1 MSLPLLALLPDP
13 PPRQALGTYPS
24 PVQQLPDLARQV
36 GAGSLSVKREDLNGP
51 TFGGNKLR
59 ALEWL
64 LPSAGHSITSLGGYG
79 STWCAALA
87 TVAKATGREA
97 HLALF
102 PQPWSDTVAGALAT
116 TAGHGE
122 VYLASTPGRLP
133 FAIARAWLAA
143 RSAATSTFFGPG
155 GAEPLGVLGSVNA
168 ALELAQQVEAGEL
181 PRPDAIVVPVGSG
194 GTAAGLL
201 LGCQIAHLPVT
212 ICAVRVASPLIASER
227 RVLTLVA
234 RTRRLLRRHGLNL
247 PELKPRLIVIKH
259 HLGAGYGHPTAGATA
274 ASALLAREGIAA
286 DLSYTAKSAAALGD
300 LAASFPHLCLWH
312 TFDPRLAPPPAV
324 ELPLLRQARAYA
336 ESLWPLPKST

>member
-13 PPRQALGTYPS
+13 PPRQVLGSYPS
-24 PVQQLPDLARQV
+24 PVQPLPDLARRI
-36 GAGSLSVKREDLNGP
+36 GARSLSVKREDLNGT

-64 LPSAGHSITSLGGYG
+64 LPSAGRFIASLGGYG

-87 TVAKATGREA
+87 TAAKATGREA

-102 PQPWSDTVAGALAT
+102 PQPWSDAVAGALAT
-116 TAGHGE
+116 TAAHAE

-133 FAIARAWLAA
+133 LAIARAWLAA
-143 RSAATSTFFGPG
+143 RSAGASTFFGPG
-155 GAEPLGVLGSVNA
+155 GAEPLGILGSVNA

-181 PRPDAIVVPVGSG
+181 PPPAAIVVPLGSG

-201 LGCQIAHLPVT
+201 LGCQIARLPVT
-212 ICAVRVASPLIASER
+212 ICAVRVSSPWIASER
-227 RVLTLVA
+227 RVRALATRA
-234 RTRRLLRRHGLNL
+234 RRLLRRYGLVL
-247 PELKPRLIVIKH
+247 PDLHPPLVVIKH
-259 HLGAGYGHPTAGATA
+259 HLGPGYGHPTPGARA

-286 DLSYTAKSAAALGD
+286 EFSYTAKSAAALAD

-312 TFDPRLAPPPAV
+312 TFDPRLAPPPLV
-324 ELPLLRQARAYA
+324 ELPRLHRARTYA

>member
-13 PPRQALGTYPS
+13 PSRQALGTYPS

-36 GAGSLSVKREDLNGP
+36 GAGSLSVKREDLNG
-51 TFGGNKLR
+51 TSFGGNKLR

-64 LPSAGHSITSLGGYG
+64 LPTAGHSITSFGGYG

-87 TVAKATGREA
+87 TAAKATGRET

-116 TAGHGE
+116 TAAHGT
-122 VYLASTPGRLP
+122 VYLASTPGRFPL
-133 FAIARAWLAA
+133 AIARAWLAA
-143 RSAATSTFFGPG
+143 RRAATSTIFGPG
-155 GAEPLGVLGSVNA
+155 GAEPLGILGSVDA
-168 ALELAQQVEAGEL
+168 ALELAQQIETGEL
-181 PRPDAIVVPVGSG
+181 PRPDAIVVPLGSG

-201 LGCQIAHLPVT
+201 LGCQLAHLPVT
-212 ICAVRVASPLIASER
+212 ICAVRVASPWIASER
-227 RVLTLVA
+227 RVRALAA
-234 RTRRLLRRHGLNL
+234 RTRRLLRRHGLNF
-247 PELKPRLIVIKH
+247 PDVDPPLIVIKH
-259 HLGAGYGHPTAGATA
+259 QFGSGYGHPTVGAVA
-274 ASALLAREGIAA
+274 ASARLAREGIVA

-324 ELPLLRQARAYA
+324 ELPLLRQARTYA
-336 ESLWPLPKST
+336 ESLWPPPKST

>member
-24 PVQQLPDLARQV
+24 PVQPLPDLARRF
-36 GAGSLSVKREDLNGP
+36 GASSLSVKREDLNGT

-64 LPSAGHSITSLGGYG
+64 LPTAGHSITSFGGYG

-87 TVAKATGREA
+87 TAAKITGREA

-102 PQPWSDTVAGALAT
+102 PQPWSDSVAGALT
-116 TAGHGE
+116 TSCAHGE
-122 VYLASTPGRLP
+122 MYLASTPGRLP
-133 FAIARAWLAA
+133 FAMARAWLAA
-143 RSAATSTFFGPG
+143 RSVGGSTFFRPG

-181 PRPDAIVVPVGSG
+181 PRPDAIVVPLGSG
-194 GTAAGLL
+194 GTAAGLV
-201 LGCQIAHLPVT
+201 LGCQIARLPVT
-212 ICAVRVASPLIASER
+212 ICAVRVASALIASER
-227 RVLTLVA
+227 RVLSLAA
-234 RTRRLLRRHGLNL
+234 RTRRLLRRHGLDL
-247 PELKPRLIVIKH
+247 PDLSPRLVVIKH
-259 HLGAGYGHPTAGATA
+259 HLGAGYGHPTSGATA
-274 ASALLAREGIAA
+274 ASALLAREGIVA
-286 DLSYTAKSAAALGD
+286 DLSYTAKAAAALGD

-312 TFDPRLAPPPAV
+312 TFDPRLAQPPLV
-324 ELPLLRQARAYA
+324 DLPLLRQARTYA